1 MRIDPPPE
9 GVRMNLNLTGNHLE
23 ITPAIRDYVLAKL
36 DRVTR
41 HFDHVIDVSV
51 VLSVDKLRQKVEAN
65 LHIRGKDL
73 HAESVEPD
81 MYAAIDALAD
91 KLDRMVLKAKEKRV
105 DGRHEGADLKRDPA
119 VWAGDAE
126 SPPAAIGTPRV

>member
-1 MRIDPPPE
+1 
-9 GVRMNLNLTGNHLE
+9 MNLNLTGNHLE
-23 ITPAIRDYVLAKL
+23 ITPAIRDYVVAKL
-36 DRVTR
+36 ERVTR

-51 VLSVDKLRQKVEAN
+51 VLSVNKLRQKVEAN
-65 LHIRGKDL
+65 LHIRGKDI

-105 DGRHEGADLKRDPA
+105 DGRHDGGDHKRDPGA
-119 VWAGDAE
+119 WAPDQEAQ
-126 SPPAAIGTPRV
+126 PASAGTPRV

>member
-1 MRIDPPPE
+1 
-9 GVRMNLNLTGNHLE
+9 MNLNLTGNHLE
-23 ITPAIRDYVLAKL
+23 ITPAIRDYVVAKL

-51 VLSVDKLRQKVEAN
+51 VLSVNKLRQKVEAN

-73 HAESVEPD
+73 HAESIEPD
-81 MYAAIDALAD
+81 MYAAIDALVD

-105 DGRHEGADLKRDPA
+105 ADRHERADLKRDPA
-119 VWAGDAE
+119 AWPNDAE
-126 SPPAAIGTPRV
+126 APAPSSAATPRV

>member
-1 MRIDPPPE
+1 
-9 GVRMNLNLTGNHLE
+9 MNLNLTGNHLE
-23 ITPAIRDYVLAKL
+23 ITPAIRDYVVAKL

-51 VLSVDKLRQKVEAN
+51 VLSVNKLRQKVEAN

-73 HAESVEPD
+73 HAESIEPD
-81 MYAAIDALAD
+81 MYAAIDALVD

-105 DGRHEGADLKRDPA
+105 ADRHERADLKRDPA
-119 VWAGDAE
+119 AWPADAE
-126 SPPAAIGTPRV
+126 APAPSPATPRV

>member
-1 MRIDPPPE
+1 
-9 GVRMNLNLTGNHLE
+9 MNLNLTGNHLE
-23 ITPAIRDYVLAKL
+23 ITPAIRDYVVAKL

-51 VLSVDKLRQKVEAN
+51 VLSVNKLRQKVEAN

-73 HAESVEPD
+73 HAESIEPD
-81 MYAAIDALAD
+81 MYAAIDALVD

-105 DGRHEGADLKRDPA
+105 ADRHDSAEIKRDPA
-119 VWAGDAE
+119 VWSPE
-126 SPPAAIGTPRV
+126 TEPPAASAGTPRV

>member
-1 MRIDPPPE
+1 
-9 GVRMNLNLTGNHLE
+9 MNLNLTGNHLE
-23 ITPAIRDYVLAKL
+23 ITPAIRDYVVAKL

-51 VLSVDKLRQKVEAN
+51 VLSVNKLRQKVEAN

-73 HAESVEPD
+73 HAESIEPD
-81 MYAAIDALAD
+81 MYAAIDALVD

-105 DGRHEGADLKRDPA
+105 ADRHERADLKRDPA
-119 VWAGDAE
+119 AWPADAE
-126 SPPAAIGTPRV
+126 APAPSAATPRV

>member
-1 MRIDPPPE
+1 
-9 GVRMNLNLTGNHLE
+9 MNLNLTGNHLE
-23 ITPAIRDYVLAKL
+23 ITPAIRDYVVAKL

-51 VLSVDKLRQKVEAN
+51 VLSVNKLRQKVEAN

-73 HAESVEPD
+73 HAESIEPD
-81 MYAAIDALAD
+81 MYAAIDALVD

-105 DGRHEGADLKRDPA
+105 ADRHDGAGIKRDPA
-119 VWAGDAE
+119 TWSPDAE
-126 SPPAAIGTPRV
+126 VPAASAVTRRV

>member
-1 MRIDPPPE
+1 
-9 GVRMNLNLTGNHLE
+9 MNLNLTGNHLE
-23 ITPAIRDYVLAKL
+23 ITPAIRDYVVAKL

-51 VLSVDKLRQKVEAN
+51 VLSVNKLRQKVEAN

-73 HAESVEPD
+73 HAESIEPD

-91 KLDRMVLKAKEKRV
+91 KLDRQVLKAKEKRV
-105 DGRHEGADLKRDPA
+105 SDRHDGAVAKRDPA
-119 VWAGDAE
+119 VW
-126 SPPAAIGTPRV
+126 TPEA